1 MSAGEGPAGQPA
13 PPLRLLSINP
23 NGMRG
28 STKRHEL
35 FHALS
40 EGPWDIMLVQ
50 EAHTASVAEVEGWL
64 REGAGQGLPFRGVCF
79 VNPHTSTSAGT
90 ITLIKSTA
98 PIGNPTPTFA
108 PAGGRLLSVQA
119 SYAGLPISLVNT
131 YAPC

>member
-50 EAHTASVAEVEGWL
+50 EAHTTSVAEVEGWL

-90 ITLIKSTA
+90 ITL
-98 PIGNPTPTFA
+98 
-108 PAGGRLLSVQA
+108 RLSVTPLRLSHPQA
-119 SYAGLPISLVNT
+119 GACSLCRLPMQGCPSRW
-131 YAPC
+131 